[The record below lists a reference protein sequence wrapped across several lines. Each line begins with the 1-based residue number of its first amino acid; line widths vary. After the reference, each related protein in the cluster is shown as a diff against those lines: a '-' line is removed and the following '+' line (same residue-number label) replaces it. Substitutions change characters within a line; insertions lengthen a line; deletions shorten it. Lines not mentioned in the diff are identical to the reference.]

1 MDATRTAAIAERQ
14 PRTVEMLRSFGILP
28 ILTVASVEQAR
39 AQAEALLRGGLRGI
53 EVTLRTPPA
62 LDAIT
67 ALKRSLPEL
76 KVGAGT
82 VLAPEQLRAAEDA
95 GADFIVTPGTT
106 ESLREALAASVL
118 PSVPGA
124 ATPSELMTLAGYGF
138 RVAKLFPASAVG
150 GLAMLKAL
158 QGPLAEFQFCPTGGL
173 GEAEAASYLALQNVA
188 CIGGSWMLSDDPA
201 EITRRASQCRT
212 LVDNR
217 KVGSAS

>member
-1 MDATRTAAIAERQ
+1 MDVTRIAAVAERQ

-28 ILTVASVEQAR
+28 ILTVASVAQAQ
-39 AQAEALLRGGLRGI
+39 AQAEALLRGGLHGI
-53 EVTLRTPPA
+53 EVTLRTPSA

-67 ALKRSLPEL
+67 ELKRSLPEL

-82 VLAPEQLRAAEDA
+82 VLVPDQLRAAEDA

-118 PSVPGA
+118 PVVPGA
-124 ATPSELMTLAGYGF
+124 ATPSEVMMLARYGF

-150 GLAMLKAL
+150 GLSMLKAL

-173 GEAEAASYLALQNVA
+173 GEADAASYLALPNVA
-188 CIGGSWMLSDDPA
+188 CIGGSWMLTGDAA
-201 EITRRASQCRT
+201 EISTRAARCRA
-212 LVDNR
+212 LVDAR
-217 KVGSAS
+217 R